1 MRSFPNTHGH
11 RATRPPASRCHM
23 RPGKRSD
30 TRGDKCHE
38 CSNDQAL
45 LGMEE
50 RNGFMEK
57 PTRDGLPR
65 GGGFHDDSVMR
76 RGQVGLFHREGK
88 APAKHSG
95 RKSRVQDGGSRPAR
109 VSTSPGKL

>member
-1 MRSFPNTHGH
+1 M
-11 RATRPPASRCHM
+11 ASWKSPREM
-23 RPGKRSD
+23 
-30 TRGDKCHE
+30 
-38 CSNDQAL
+38 
-45 LGMEE
+45 
-50 RNGFMEK
+50 GFQ
-57 PTRDGLPR
+57 G